1 MKKKQKSCAGISLL
15 ARHLAEY
22 ISDWINI
29 YVPRMRGCS
38 SHTERAY
45 RTSLSLYVSY
55 LEEKGYTP
63 FTLSIECFTPEV
75 LNNWLLWLRDN
86 RNLKPA
92 SCNGRMGAMK
102 CMLKYIGG
110 RDVAFAGLYL
120 NAKEHVKK
128 MREEKVH
135 IMGMTRNAVKAL
147 FAAPDTTTK
156 LGVRDLFLMLMCY
169 GVAGRIDEILS
180 LKVKDLR
187 TDVKDPYAILHGKG
201 NKIRSVYLQS
211 GIMKWYERYMKL
223 FHGKTPNQEDYLFYS
238 IVHGQRCKLTQPA
251 VSKRMKL
258 HADKARLTCYEVP
271 SPMHAHLWRHTAA
284 CHWRENGINIVEIK
298 ELMGHA
304 RLTSTMVY
312 KDVTDK
318 QKREAIKSL
327 ENNVTQTMKKKWTMP
342 DNRSLAAM
350 FGINVD

>member
-1 MKKKQKSCAGISLL
+1 MKKKQESYAGISLQ

-22 ISDWINI
+22 ISEWINI

-75 LNNWLLWLRDN
+75 LNNWFLWLRDN
-86 RNLKPA
+86 RNLKPT
-92 SCNGRMGAMK
+92 SCNGRMGAIK

-120 NAKEHVKK
+120 KAKEYVKR
-128 MREEKVH
+128 MREGKVH
-135 IMGMTRNAVKAL
+135 IMGMTKNAVRAL

-187 TDVKDPYAILHGKG
+187 TEVKDPYAILHGKG
-201 NKIRSVYLQS
+201 SKIRSVYLQL
-211 GIMKWYERYMKL
+211 GIIKWYERYIKL
-223 FHGKTPNQEDYLFYS
+223 FHEEAPNQEDYLFYS
-238 IVHGQRCKLTQPA
+238 TVHGQRCKLTQPA

-258 HADKARLTCYEVP
+258 HADKARLTCNEVP
-271 SPMHAHLWRHTAA
+271 NPMHAHLWRHTAA

-304 RLTSTMVY
+304 SLTSTMVY
-312 KDVTDK
+312 QDVTDD
-318 QKREAIKSL
+318 QKKEAIKSL

-342 DNRSLAAM
+342 ENRSLTTM

>member
-1 MKKKQKSCAGISLL
+1 MKKKQKSCAGISLQ
-15 ARHLAEY
+15 ARYLAEY

-110 RDVAFAGLYL
+110 RDVAFTGLYL
-120 NAKEHVKK
+120 NAKEHVKR
-128 MREEKVH
+128 MREGKVH
-135 IMGMTRNAVKAL
+135 IMGMTRNAVRAL

-187 TDVKDPYAILHGKG
+187 TYVKDPYAILHGKG
-201 NKIRSVYLQS
+201 SKIRSVYLQS
-211 GIMKWYERYMKL
+211 GIMKWYERYMRL

-258 HADKARLTCYEVP
+258 HADKARLTCNEVP
-271 SPMHAHLWRHTAA
+271 NPMHAHLWRHTAA

-304 RLTSTMVY
+304 SLTSTMVY
-312 KDVTDK
+312 QDVTDE